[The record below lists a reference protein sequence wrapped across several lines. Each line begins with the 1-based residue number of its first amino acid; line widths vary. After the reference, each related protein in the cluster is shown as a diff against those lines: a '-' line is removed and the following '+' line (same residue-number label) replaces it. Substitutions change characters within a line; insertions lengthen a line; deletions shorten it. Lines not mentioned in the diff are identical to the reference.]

1 MWITSCAGPI
11 SEFRIEM
18 LQVLV
23 NRLYNVALR
32 SSHPWGQ
39 LLLSE
44 FVLFQITLSRSRMLV
59 LAFVGAIERAENV
72 KNRPSVGKIH
82 LRVIALCISKA
93 TLRYREHHDELFF
106 ARKWT
111 RCGYEKN

>member
-1 MWITSCAGPI
+1 
-11 SEFRIEM
+11 M

-106 ARKWT
+106 ARK
-111 RCGYEKN
+111 

>member
-1 MWITSCAGPI
+1 
-11 SEFRIEM
+11 M

-23 NRLYNVALR
+23 NRLYNMALL

-39 LLLSE
+39 VLSE
-44 FVLFQITLSRSRMLV
+44 FVLFQITLSRSRMFV

-72 KNRPSVGKIH
+72 KNRPSAGKIH

-93 TLRYREHHDELFF
+93 TLRYRQHHDELFF
-106 ARKWT
+106 ARK
-111 RCGYEKN
+111 

>member
-1 MWITSCAGPI
+1 
-11 SEFRIEM
+11 M

-59 LAFVGAIERAENV
+59 LAFVGAIERSENV

-106 ARKWT
+106 ARK
-111 RCGYEKN
+111 

>member
-1 MWITSCAGPI
+1 M
-11 SEFRIEM
+11 
-18 LQVLV
+18 
-23 NRLYNVALR
+23 ALR

-106 ARKWT
+106 ARK
-111 RCGYEKN
+111 